1 MTSDADAGQRRA
13 QVLAVLEAGEF
24 GGVSL
29 AENEAV
35 LTRGQEYLDLDHLDV
50 GVQRA
55 SGGATPLRHVLPRK
69 AVHEDTW
76 RRILRQLKAS

>member
-1 MTSDADAGQRRA
+1 
-13 QVLAVLEAGEF
+13 LALLEAGEL
-24 GGVSL
+24 GGASL

-35 LTRGQEYLDLDHLDV
+35 LARGQEYLDLDRLDV

-55 SGGATPLRHVLPRK
+55 SGAAVPLRHVLPRK

-76 RRILRQLKAS
+76 RRILRQLTTS